1 MTVETNIRI
10 IGLLALAAANAALPG
25 RLRWR
30 EEVARLSPLN
40 RQVFLVHAGFVVL
53 ITILLGSMCVLYAR
67 ELLEKT
73 PLARAVII
81 GLVTFWGARFLVQVV
96 VCTRAAWRGN
106 GSDAVL
112 QFLFAGLCGYFAG
125 VCAWVL
131 VHQTG
136 GV

>member
-1 MTVETNIRI
+1 MCRNNRNNDMTVETNIRI

-67 ELLEKT
+67 ELLEKNVAGKGRDYR
-73 PLARAVII
+73 PRRVLGCAIP
-81 GLVTFWGARFLVQVV
+81 GA
-96 VCTRAAWRGN
+96 G
-106 GSDAVL
+106 
-112 QFLFAGLCGYFAG
+112 CGVY
-125 VCAWVL
+125 
-131 VHQTG
+131 QG
-136 GV
+136 GVALQR